1 MLVKQRAN
9 PSKKQKK
16 KIKIKEEKQLGIK
29 WQVQENR
36 PMKNNAVPFC
46 SIFIEQKFWS
56 VTQEKTREQTNHNQ
70 RPECN
75 DIIINIII
83 VGGNIGVK

>member
-1 MLVKQRAN
+1 
-9 PSKKQKK
+9 
-16 KIKIKEEKQLGIK
+16 
-29 WQVQENR
+29 
-36 PMKNNAVPFC
+36 MKNNAVPFC